1 MTINH
6 YIFVENIPIRKYNIS
21 DVLCKCRRLVMQYL
35 TTTEMAEK
43 WNISRRRVA
52 ELCRNER
59 INGAILKGKTWLIP
73 SDATKPEDPRRNHN

>member
-1 MTINH
+1 
-6 YIFVENIPIRKYNIS
+6 
-21 DVLCKCRRLVMQYL
+21 MQYL

-73 SDATKPEDPRRNHN
+73 SDVTKPEDPRRNHN